1 MMILPV
7 TDETY
12 DLIRQGVLLD
22 TALDPEKVIL
32 KYDSPG
38 IYHIF
43 FASVIVAPAHRSA
56 RMVTA
61 LVDAMV
67 EDFIALAGRGIF
79 ADRMVADVVSGDGR
93 KFCRLFGFEKVGE
106 SDHDSLIYEISIMPP
121 RIRMDTATIRRFK
134 AIYAEHLDAR
144 SQG

>member
-1 MMILPV
+1 
-7 TDETY
+7 
-12 DLIRQGVLLD
+12 
-22 TALDPEKVIL
+22 
-32 KYDSPG
+32 
-38 IYHIF
+38 
-43 FASVIVAPAHRSA
+43 
-56 RMVTA
+56 MVTA

-79 ADRMVADVVSGDGR
+79 TDRMVADVVSGDGR

-121 RIRMDTATIRRFK
+121 RIRMDPATIRRFK